1 MEKVIQAL
9 FRLQTGR
16 FVRVLRTRDRIV
28 RSRQHF
34 LQSRLGILAD
44 FSRFAH
50 DPATQAGECR
60 GYSID
65 AQQPLESVA
74 TGNGHQ

>member
-9 FRLQTGR
+9 FHLQNGR
-16 FVRVLRTRDRIV
+16 FVRV
-28 RSRQHF
+28 HF
-34 LQSRLGILAD
+34 LQSLLGILAD

-74 TGNGHQ
+74 MGNGHQ